1 MQANTAHKVVAVL
14 GPTCTG
20 KSDMALWLASRIGGE
35 IINADSM
42 QVYRGFDIGSAK
54 PDADTRAR
62 LTHHLIDVV
71 DPDQEFNAAV
81 FQRMAD
87 DAIREVGS
95 IGRTAITVGGTGL
108 YLRVLFHG
116 LFPVPTDRG
125 LRDRL
130 KARYRENAAEVYEEL
145 KRRDPR
151 YALTI
156 SLHDR
161 VRVVRALEIFL
172 ASGLT
177 MSEWQERHG
186 FREKRYDVCKIGARR
201 DRQEL
206 YTRIDE
212 RVERMLTEGWIEEVE
227 GLIRAGYDTDLK
239 PFHSIGYREIVL
251 YLKGGMTYA
260 DMKERIKTATRHYAK
275 RQFTWFS
282 KEKDINWYPYPVDR
296 DTMLGRVTAFLR

>member
-1 MQANTAHKVVAVL
+1 
-14 GPTCTG
+14 
-20 KSDMALWLASRIGGE
+20 MALWLASRIGGE